1 MTDLTVSI
9 PLHFCKGES
18 VLRFNKVKLLSLIL
32 FGLLISDDV
41 GAKSIV
47 SARVTSV
54 FDGNTI
60 EVVTSDKRNLKV
72 LLYGIDSPE
81 LGQRFGNEAR
91 KYLED
96 KLLNRDVSMEIRGK
110 DSFGNYLAIVTL
122 DNRVDIRVD
131 LLKEGLAWTAE
142 KDGVSDLE
150 PYRTWAQRKGRGL
163 WREQNPVP
171 PWTYRR
177 QQAMQKPK
185 IR

>member
-1 MTDLTVSI
+1 M
-9 PLHFCKGES
+9 
-18 VLRFNKVKLLSLIL
+18 
-32 FGLLISDDV
+32 ISDDV

-60 EVVTSDKRNLKV
+60 EVITSDKRNLKV

>member
-1 MTDLTVSI
+1 MSDLTIGV
-9 PLHFCKGES
+9 PLHFGHGKNDLG
-18 VLRFNKVKLLSLIL
+18 FNKLRLLSLIL
-32 FGLLISDDV
+32 FGLLISSEG
-41 GAKSIV
+41 GASTIV

-54 FDGNTI
+54 VDGNTI
-60 EVVTSDKRNLKV
+60 KVLTSDKRKVKV

-96 KLLNRDVSMEIRGK
+96 KLLNRDVSMEIRGR

-122 DNRVDIRVD
+122 DNRVDIRVE

-142 KDGVSDLE
+142 KDGAMDLE

-163 WREQNPVP
+163 WQEQNPVP

-177 QQAMQKPK
+177 QQAMQQPK